1 MKFYL
6 HICNQY
12 QPSLSKSILIWLGV
26 ISPKKAAN
34 LTILFSPLSASAF
47 GVHCQQ
53 NVWHWKNWIPTTN
66 YLRMTVASISEKPV
80 SSGLWKAVWQA
91 VKPPDDQV
99 RVQQYF
105 CHKAKFST
113 PKWSVRFPCKSRSTT
128 PVIKFLCKSL
138 LLKWH
143 WSLCRSIQILRRV
156 FLLWYKSFGN
166 LRSIIQACLENCN
179 RYLNTAKQKGSF

>member
-128 PVIKFLCKSL
+128 PVIKFLCKSFTAQVAL
-138 LLKWH
+138 VTMQKHSNFKEGFPFMIQKFWQSKINYS
-143 WSLCRSIQILRRV
+143 SLPGKL
-156 FLLWYKSFGN
+156 
-166 LRSIIQACLENCN
+166 
-179 RYLNTAKQKGSF
+179 